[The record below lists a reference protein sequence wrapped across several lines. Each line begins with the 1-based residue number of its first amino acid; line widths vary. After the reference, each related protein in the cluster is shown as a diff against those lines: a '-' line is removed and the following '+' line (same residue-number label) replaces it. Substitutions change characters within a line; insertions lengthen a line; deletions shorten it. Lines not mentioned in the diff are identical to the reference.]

1 MHSPPHADESRD
13 LVWPPKTLLSASLGE
28 REGARAMTE
37 DPFEVDR
44 LFATVSDESRAIE
57 SLGEVLARLEAVQE
71 AKRRLAQLDPATRSA
86 AIAVRHSRLGQS

>member
-1 MHSPPHADESRD
+1 
-13 LVWPPKTLLSASLGE
+13 
-28 REGARAMTE
+28 MTD

-71 AKRRLAQLDPATRSA
+71 ARRRLAKMDPATRRA
-86 AIAVRHSRLGQS
+86 AIAVRHARLERS

>member
-1 MHSPPHADESRD
+1 
-13 LVWPPKTLLSASLGE
+13 
-28 REGARAMTE
+28 MTE

-71 AKRRLAQLDPATRSA
+71 AKRRLALLDPEIRRA
-86 AIAVRHSRLGQS
+86 AIAVRHARLERL